1 MLVGL
6 FPKMAGQLAR
16 EEDAERGPYR
26 PRCSA
31 AGVKRC
37 VRADVY
43 HATGTPRAPLPGRA
57 RLVFDDGEWHE
68 ELSLD
73 WLRQSN
79 WQVHSEQLAVTPFII
94 EGLHDGYTCKR
105 RVSANQICGVVVPPG
120 GIHGHIDAMLT
131 DPVNRIDYML
141 EHKAYNPFSWQRWAA
156 GREIPWDIITQTC
169 HYVFGARKLGSDLDK
184 GIVLIKNKASAAFLE
199 MIVDVPRDPRGVVE
213 IESAHYTEGENEKP
227 IDFEQEL
234 RFEGLVQASLDRFR
248 AIRRYEKAAT
258 VPTRPYSPSNWR
270 CRYCAWAASC
280 WENYEQEITKAE
292 DNVVRFTDDDETLVR
307 DYVHTRQEL
316 SVLKKLADS
325 QKERIELRLR
335 ESEARSA
342 VVPGGPNGLPIDVEI
357 KVQHRRTIDKD
368 LVPDDVKLVAT
379 KFSTFE
385 KLNVKERSNPIV
397 DQEDSSA
404 R

>member
-1 MLVGL
+1 MIVGL

-31 AGVKRC
+31 AGVQRC

-79 WQVHSEQLAVTPFII
+79 YQVHSEQLAVTPFVI
-94 EGLHDGYTCKR
+94 EGLHDGYTCGR
-105 RVSANQICGVVVPPG
+105 RVSANKQCGVVVPPG

-131 DPVNRIDYML
+131 DPVYGIDYML

-169 HYVFGARKLGSDLDK
+169 HYVFGARKLGSNVDK
-184 GIVLIKNKASAAFLE
+184 GIVLVKNKASSAFLE
-199 MIVDVPRDPRGVVE
+199 FIVNVPRDTRGLVE
-213 IESAHYTEGENEKP
+213 IESAHYTEGEQEKP
-227 IDFEQEL
+227 IEFEESM
-234 RFEGLVQASLDRFR
+234 RFEGLVQASIDRFK
-248 AIRRYEKAAT
+248 AIRRYEQQLKL
-258 VPTRPYSPSNWR
+258 PTRPYSLTNWR

-280 WENYEQEITKAE
+280 WENYEQEIAKSE
-292 DNVVRFTDDDETLVR
+292 DNVARFTGDDETLVR
-307 DYVHTRQEL
+307 EYVSTRREIA
-316 SVLKKLADS
+316 SLKKIADA
-325 QKERIELRLR
+325 QKESIECRLR
-335 ESEARSA
+335 EMEARSG
-342 VVPGGPNGLPIDVEI
+342 VVPGGPNGLPIDVTV
-357 KVQHRRTIDKD
+357 KVQSRRTLDKD
-368 LVPDDVKLVAT
+368 LIPDDVKHVAT

-385 KLNVKERSNPIV
+385 KLDVRERKNAIV
-397 DQEDSSA
+397 EEGQSA
-404 R
+404 G